1 MSTEI
6 YDIVGLVRDI
16 SIVLSLTMITTTI
29 FIVGI
34 KICKV
39 TNGLGR
45 IVKQAENVFSELQN
59 IQESGS
65 IVKLAGRSVMVLGKL
80 FKKLG

>member
-1 MSTEI
+1 MSTEM

-16 SIVLSLTMITTTI
+16 SIVVSLTMITTTI
-29 FIVGI
+29 SIVGI
-34 KICKV
+34 KIYKV

-59 IQESGS
+59 IQEGGR

>member
-1 MSTEI
+1 MSTEM

-34 KICKV
+34 KIYKV

-45 IVKQAENVFSELQN
+45 IVKQAENVLSELQN

>member
-1 MSTEI
+1 M
-6 YDIVGLVRDI
+6 
-16 SIVLSLTMITTTI
+16 LSLTMISTTI

-45 IVKQAENVFSELQN
+45 IVKQAENLLSELQN
-59 IQESGS
+59 IQESGR

>member
-1 MSTEI
+1 MSTEM

-65 IVKLAGRSVMVLGKL
+65 IVKLAGRSVMILGKL

>member
-1 MSTEI
+1 MSTEM

>member
-1 MSTEI
+1 MSTEM

-16 SIVLSLTMITTTI
+16 SIVVSLTMITTTI

>member
-1 MSTEI
+1 MSTEM

-16 SIVLSLTMITTTI
+16 SIVLSLTMITATI
-29 FIVGI
+29 FVVGI
-34 KICKV
+34 KIYKV
-39 TNGLGR
+39 INGLGR
-45 IVKQAENVFSELQN
+45 IVKQAENVISELQN

>member
-65 IVKLAGRSVMVLGKL
+65 IVKLAGRSVMILGKL

>member
-1 MSTEI
+1 M
-6 YDIVGLVRDI
+6 
-16 SIVLSLTMITTTI
+16 
-29 FIVGI
+29 
-34 KICKV
+34 
-39 TNGLGR
+39 
-45 IVKQAENVFSELQN
+45 FSELQN

>member
-1 MSTEI
+1 MSTEM

-59 IQESGS
+59 IQESGR

>member
-1 MSTEI
+1 MSTEM

-16 SIVLSLTMITTTI
+16 SIVLSLTMITATI
-29 FIVGI
+29 FVVGI
-34 KICKV
+34 KIYNV
-39 TNGLGR
+39 INGLGR

>member
-1 MSTEI
+1 
-6 YDIVGLVRDI
+6 
-16 SIVLSLTMITTTI
+16 VLSLTMITATI
-29 FIVGI
+29 FVVGI
-34 KICKV
+34 KIYKV
-39 TNGLGR
+39 INGLGR